1 VVQGLGLEFNNKKEI
16 QKARTFIVLLHAC
29 QHPQESPMEREEG
42 GAGGTDDDS
51 YNTFYIT
58 K

>member
-1 VVQGLGLEFNNKKEI
+1 MSTSSGKSNG
-16 QKARTFIVLLHAC
+16 
-29 QHPQESPMEREEG
+29 EEG